1 MSVIDLAAGPDDE
14 RRVELFVRS
23 LAPETARQKQ
33 ESIIERLRNLE
44 ANGTVGAMEL
54 HVVGDCVCPS
64 TVAATTE
71 TGQFLLE
78 RFETFQQ
85 WADRNGVELV
95 GFRDRCIDSSMTGET
110 VTGITFP
117 RLCLAVFDG
126 DDCRFVAPVAGDDG
140 EETVPAAVGRLSEA
154 PTDVA

>member
-1 MSVIDLAAGPDDE
+1 MSVIDLEPGPGDD

-33 ESIIERLRNLE
+33 ESIIERLRDLE
-44 ANGTVGAMEL
+44 ANGTVDAMEL

-64 TVAATTE
+64 TIAATTE

-117 RLCLAVFDG
+117 RLCLAIFDG
-126 DDCRFVAPVAGDDG
+126 ADCRFVAPVAGENTG
-140 EETVPAAVGRLSEA
+140 ETVPETVRRLSEA
-154 PTDVA
+154 ATDVA